1 MMQNLLNT
9 VKGIGWID
17 GLVLLAI
24 LFLLIR
30 GFVRGASGELSS
42 LISCCALAV
51 FLAFG
56 FPPLL
61 GKLNAV
67 TFLADY
73 PQASR
78 FIAVIVI
85 AVATVA
91 LWMLSR
97 KVLAHSITLILPKI
111 FDHVLGGI
119 FGGIKAVILVIIL
132 CALGF
137 LSSTENAQQQAAKR
151 SVIIEKLSPLIA
163 KLTQAQ

>member
-17 GLVLLAI
+17 GLVLLLI

-42 LISCCALAV
+42 LISFCAMAV
-51 FLAFG
+51 FFIFG

-61 GKLNAV
+61 GKLKAV
-67 TFLADY
+67 AFLADY

-78 FIAVIVI
+78 FIAII
-85 AVATVA
+85 LILVATIA
-91 LWMLSR
+91 LWLLSR
-97 KVLAHSITLILPKI
+97 KLLAHSITLILPKL

-119 FGGIKAVILVIIL
+119 FGGISAVILVILL
-132 CALGF
+132 CACGF
-137 LSSTENAQQQAAKR
+137 LSATENAQQQVAKR
-151 SVIIEKLSPLIA
+151 SVVIEKLSPLIS
-163 KLTQAQ
+163 KITNAQ